1 MAFWDAPDFAGRLE
15 AKASRE
21 ASNNWHNERAQM
33 DIDKITIG
41 ELKKIQRLLGT
52 QSSVRDDDHWEI
64 GGTYFIRT
72 VTYHLTGR
80 LTKVAEHELVIE
92 DAAWIAD
99 DGRFAEA
106 VKSGS
111 FVEVEPFPDGP
122 VIVGRGSLIDARR
135 VTFLAPRSQ
144 R

>member
-1 MAFWDAPDFAGRLE
+1 ME
-15 AKASRE
+15 
-21 ASNNWHNERAQM
+21 
-33 DIDKITIG
+33 IDKMTIG
-41 ELKKIQRLLGT
+41 ELKEIQRLLGGHT
-52 QSSVRDDDHWEI
+52 ATRDDAHWEI

-72 VTYHLTGR
+72 VTHHLTGR
-80 LTKVAEHELVIE
+80 LTKVSEHELVIE

-106 VKSGS
+106 VKSGE
-111 FVEVEPFPDGP
+111 FGEIEPFPDGP

-135 VTFLAPRSQ
+135 VAFPAPRSQ

>member
-1 MAFWDAPDFAGRLE
+1 MDLPKLTVKESHDL
-15 AKASRE
+15 RE
-21 ASNNWHNERAQM
+21 E
-33 DIDKITIG
+33 IG
-41 ELKKIQRLLGT
+41 QLL
-52 QSSVRDDDHWEI
+52 QPVRFPVTRTDDDSHWEI

-72 VTYHLTGR
+72 VTHHLTGR
-80 LTKVAEHELVIE
+80 LTKVSEHELVIE

-106 VKSGS
+106 VKSGE
-111 FVEVEPFPDGP
+111 FGEVEPFPDGP

-135 VTFLAPRSQ
+135 VTFSAPRSQ